1 MNSVKKPMVFSIK
14 NVLLYAFGGLFIAL
28 GVVLMIRSNLG
39 TSSWDSLHFSLSNMF
54 GFSIGISATDQL
66 VLILLITVFAATT
79 STLYAIINMLFPK
92 FDYINEA
99 EVVKQSAGALLG
111 ILGGFSMIA
120 ILGIFYSLM
129 ADTASFTEI
138 ALYMVGIN
146 LVILIPLVY
155 IVKTKS
161 EYLFSKMKA

>member
-1 MNSVKKPMVFSIK
+1 
-14 NVLLYAFGGLFIAL
+14 
-28 GVVLMIRSNLG
+28 
-39 TSSWDSLHFSLSNMF
+39 MF
-54 GFSIGISATDQL
+54 GFSIGISVTDQL
-66 VLILLITVFAATT
+66 ALILLIIVFAATT

-120 ILGIFYSLM
+120 ILGIFYYLM
-129 ADTASFTEI
+129 ADIASFTAI
-138 ALYMVGIN
+138 ALYMTGIN
-146 LVILIPLVY
+146 LVILAPLVY